1 MKQYLNILQG
11 KNIKEYFTTL
21 DEALPEVITSDN
33 NIRSDYVGTIEFIL
47 NEDGTK
53 ELSIIDRNEFAKEAL
68 ERNTIILID
77 EKKAQIKKLQQE
89 LKQLEKEV

>member
-11 KNIKEYFTTL
+11 KDIKEYFTTL

-33 NIRSDYVGTIEFIL
+33 NIRSDYVGTIELAL

-53 ELSIIDRNEFAKEAL
+53 ELSIIDKHSFAKEAL
-68 ERNTIILID
+68 EQNTIILID